1 MDLLKLLFFLAAVVG
16 VVAGTYYGYT
26 GAARSIN
33 NRAFERYQYK
43 PVNFLNGLVAVV
55 PLGIGLIGWGMSDT
69 DVSNLVVGLVIGLL
83 GSAALAGSI
92 AKKTD
97 WGTAIASVLMLYL
110 GIVLSFVFILAL
122 FLMFSGSSKKKAADK
137 K

>member
-1 MDLLKLLFFLAAVVG
+1 MDLLKLLFLVVAVVG
-16 VVAGTYYGYT
+16 VIAGTYYGYT
-26 GAARSIN
+26 GTARSIN

-43 PVNFLNGLVAVV
+43 PVNVLNGLVAVV
-55 PLGIGLIGWGMSDT
+55 PLGIGLLGWGMSET
-69 DVSNLVVGLVIGLL
+69 DVSNLVVGLVIAFL
-83 GSAALAGSI
+83 GTLALAGSI

-110 GIVLSFVFILAL
+110 GVVLSFVFILAL
-122 FLMFSGSSKKKAADK
+122 FLMFSGSSKKKATDK